1 MYTTAC
7 VAKKKRSIVRGSSQ
21 VAAARVLEL
30 EQSVHQHC
38 QVHSAN
44 TTLRAALSAH
54 AQDRSFACLCRR
66 PAAHTDA
73 GSDAAGLDAIGEDAD
88 HTGGVIERQHKLSE
102 RQQKELSKQKNAVKN
117 AKKAEKKKAE
127 KAAAAAAKAERKDR

>member
-1 MYTTAC
+1 MHNNAKYIPRTQHY
-7 VAKKKRSIVRGSSQ
+7 VAS
-21 VAAARVLEL
+21 
-30 EQSVHQHC
+30 
-38 QVHSAN
+38 
-44 TTLRAALSAH
+44 RAALSVH
-54 AQDRSFACLCRR
+54 AQNRSFACLCRR